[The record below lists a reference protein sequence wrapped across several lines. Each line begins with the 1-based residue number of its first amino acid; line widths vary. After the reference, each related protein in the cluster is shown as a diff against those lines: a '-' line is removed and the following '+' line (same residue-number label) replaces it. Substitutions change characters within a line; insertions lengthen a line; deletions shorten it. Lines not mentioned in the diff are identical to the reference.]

1 MLVDS
6 SVAWTPVPAVAVPV
20 SAGQLVAQSPLQ
32 TDWSPLSLVKAYR
45 VRPSPS
51 TRMSPSLPPATATV
65 VPPVAWAAVVAGA
78 AVAAVPDDSL
88 LLPPQAA
95 AATVSAARSA
105 ALASVF
111 LMTGSPGRSR
121 SDQGRAERRPNRR
134 TSSPGRWFPNPG
146 SPDGRRPASGPGGR
160 GVLWGQAGDAV
171 AVHVVAGQAGDH
183 DPAVVGDGDAL
194 GEVGEA
200 EEVDGQHTGVGE
212 LAVQLAVGEQAGDGE
227 VEVEAGGG
235 AGDDD
240 PSVGLQGDGRAG
252 LAAGGAGRRGQCGH
266 RHVDDAVAVVAE
278 CLVGRAVGLQ
288 THHPTAR

>member
-95 AATVSAARSA
+95 AATVSAARRA
-105 ALASVF
+105 ALASAF

-121 SDQGRAERRPNRR
+121 SDWVARSAGPRGQPAVPAD
-134 TSSPGRWFPNPG
+134 G
-146 SPDGRRPASGPGGR
+146 SPSR
-160 GVLWGQAGDAV
+160 
-171 AVHVVAGQAGDH
+171 
-183 DPAVVGDGDAL
+183 
-194 GEVGEA
+194 EVP
-200 EEVDGQHTGVGE
+200 T
-212 LAVQLAVGEQAGDGE
+212 
-227 VEVEAGGG
+227 AGGL
-235 AGDDD
+235 
-240 PSVGLQGDGRAG
+240 PQEPVCVGLQAHPGRLGDAGCGERTTTPAG
-252 LAAGGAGRRGQCGH
+252 LRLLRGGPQGGHPRR
-266 RHVDDAVAVVAE
+266 R
-278 CLVGRAVGLQ
+278 
-288 THHPTAR
+288 